1 MAAIRFSISKSVCSS
16 IKPSLRIAKYKDG
29 IDVRPSFTL
38 LNPNN
43 YRKESGSTGNY
54 LKSGFGMIGLESLS
68 GYHYN
73 RSNFIGSFSPT
84 PSNLRL
90 GSNVSPAAISPVLN
104 CRLYSSFFGGKGDK
118 ARDTEVSAVSGR
130 GEPAVGESG
139 SGGSDIVD
147 MAKDTWK
154 STVEAITYVG
164 ERAKETSN
172 EVTPRVQQV
181 LESHPYLREVIVPV
195 SGTLTGTVLAW
206 VVLPRILRRLHK
218 YSTQGPAALLSGT
231 TLWGSVPYEK
241 SFWGALEDPL
251 RYLITFMAFS
261 QMLVLTLYE
270 VTFTCILW
278 FWLEISSLFPAI
290 YAER

>member
-16 IKPSLRIAKYKDG
+16 IKPSLRIAKYEDG

-68 GYHYN
+68 GYQYN
-73 RSNFIGSFSPT
+73 RTNFIGSFSPT

-90 GSNVSPAAISPVLN
+90 GSNVSPAAVSPVLN

-118 ARDTEVSAVSGR
+118 ARDTEVSAVSGG

-164 ERAKETSN
+164 ERAKEASN

-231 TLWGSVPYEK
+231 TLWGPVPYEK

-261 QMLVLTLYE
+261 QMLV
-270 VTFTCILW
+270 
-278 FWLEISSLFPAI
+278 
-290 YAER
+290 